1 MGREAREGQVKG
13 AEEELLI
20 VAMMASDSEAEDS
33 CPPNSYVPSTSTT
46 STTSSTPTASTT
58 YLHDQDHDA
67 RPLRP
72 LALEEGDSR
81 QGQAVEQVQGLWCK
95 IQQLQE
101 VTHNVQPNTDLRQKR
116 T

>member
-81 QGQAVEQVQGLWCK
+81 QGQAVEQVQGLCNT
-95 IQQLQE
+95 QQLQ
-101 VTHNVQPNTDLRQKR
+101 
-116 T
+116 